1 MIDNVPIFQ
10 EGFCDVAYESY
21 LLLGMNEGGLMDA
34 GCLANS

>member
-21 LLLGMNEGGLMDA
+21 LLLGMNDA
-34 GCLANS
+34 GYLASS